1 MHDMHVHPLYIHGQ
15 YTPASSGLTF
25 ESINPAN
32 GEVIATI
39 QQASQQDIEKA
50 VQKATAYGLDVK
62 IFKKAIET
70 LQDRLLDEA

>member
-32 GEVIATI
+32 GEVIASI
-39 QQASQQDIEKA
+39 EQASQQA
-50 VQKATAYGLDVK
+50 VSYTHL
-62 IFKKAIET
+62 T
-70 LQDRLLDEA
+70 LPTKRIV